1 MPVGQRV
8 HRALAQDVDHHLA
21 ARMRERRLTLGLPQ
35 QQLAERIG
43 VTYQQV
49 HKYEKGINRVP
60 ASRLYSIA
68 QALEVE
74 VDYFYEGLRTAVGFM
89 RPAQERMLLD
99 LAYNYLNIPIP
110 EHRAAIA
117 TLARALARPRM
128 GMNRLRRSW

>member
-1 MPVGQRV
+1 
-8 HRALAQDVDHHLA
+8 
-21 ARMRERRLTLGLPQ
+21 
-35 QQLAERIG
+35 
-43 VTYQQV
+43 V

-89 RPAQERMLLD
+89 RPAQEERMLLN
-99 LAYNYLNIPIP
+99 LAHNYLNIPTP

-117 TLARALARPRM
+117 TLARALARPRT
-128 GMNRLRRSW
+128 GTNRLRRSWS